1 MLTKTG
7 KDESALRTKQT
18 AANKVDN
25 KGKKRSS
32 YEKETQNTKERLMT
46 KVKIS
51 KLPVPHKQF
60 QQLKQISQILMKNA
74 AAATVQS
81 LIFNNCN

>member
-32 YEKETQNTKERLMT
+32 YEKETQNTKETLIA
-46 KVKIS
+46 KVSSRCKEQR
-51 KLPVPHKQF
+51 K
-60 QQLKQISQILMKNA
+60 SQRE
-74 AAATVQS
+74 
-81 LIFNNCN
+81 

>member
-1 MLTKTG
+1 MRYVDKTG
-7 KDESALRTKQT
+7 SAMGVQRQT

-25 KGKKRSS
+25 KRKKRSS

-51 KLPVPHKQF
+51 KLQVLRKQF
-60 QQLKQISQILMKNA
+60 QQLKQISQILMRNA
-74 AAATVQS
+74 VATTVQS